1 MSALFLRPISQN
13 RKSRFDKNLVVYG
26 RVAKYRGA
34 RERGSHE
41 VTTRRTNCDPGCK
54 KYYRRENICSETNIQ
69 NVQHE
74 NIYRCVT
81 YILIIS
87 QAL

>member
-1 MSALFLRPISQN
+1 MAGWQN
-13 RKSRFDKNLVVYG
+13 T
-26 RVAKYRGA
+26 A
-34 RERGSHE
+34 ERGSGLPRSDDTSHE

-54 KYYRRENICSETNIQ
+54 KYDKRENIFSETNIQ

-81 YILIIS
+81 YI
-87 QAL
+87 